1 LDLSSGSRCGLNLLE
16 PRLVESHTTGII
28 PFDDRVLFV
37 SLLNCAEFSSRL
49 SEVAQTL
56 DAISGIQFLVGSG
69 GLGEAWL
76 LGTVRVRRCAGVW
89 QWRLESFMQFGY
101 RIIGDMGHIPL
112 FFSKTPEQRP
122 SLRTVHLSIQH
133 KLGKN
138 GSAGPNCT
146 VLTINLAKCGSSLC
160 MRFPIVTI
168 TLADVLPMA
177 IVVAVVT
184 ITLADVSPVAIV
196 VAVQSIH
203 YNGVCPYPAHLFI
216 DVLAKVGYVKNPTS
230 IFQVCINQVSPEAF
244 EQG

>member
-1 LDLSSGSRCGLNLLE
+1 
-16 PRLVESHTTGII
+16 
-28 PFDDRVLFV
+28 
-37 SLLNCAEFSSRL
+37 
-49 SEVAQTL
+49 
-56 DAISGIQFLVGSG
+56 
-69 GLGEAWL
+69 
-76 LGTVRVRRCAGVW
+76 
-89 QWRLESFMQFGY
+89 MQFGY

-133 KLGKN
+133 RLGKN

-203 YNGVCPYPAHLFI
+203 YNGVLSLSGPSVQRCTGEGRLRQESDLHCSGAH
-216 DVLAKVGYVKNPTS
+216 TS
-230 IFQVCINQVSPEAF
+230 GLP
-244 EQG
+244 